1 MDDAPKNAI
10 RKKVIKLLKKH
21 PQGIPLNKLA
31 EVFAQKHKQALLPA
45 ELGFPSME
53 TFVDSLSE
61 DLLVE
66 DGVIFHKSN
75 IVLTGTDFTVWL
87 LD

>member
-21 PQGIPLNKLA
+21 PDGIPLNELN
-31 EVFAQKHKQALLPA
+31 EIFAQKHKKALLPA
-45 ELGFPSME
+45 ELGFSSIE

-61 DLLVE
+61 DLTVE
-66 DGVIFHKSN
+66 DGVIFHKEN
-75 IVLTGTDFTVWL
+75 IVLTGTEFTVC
-87 LD
+87 DF